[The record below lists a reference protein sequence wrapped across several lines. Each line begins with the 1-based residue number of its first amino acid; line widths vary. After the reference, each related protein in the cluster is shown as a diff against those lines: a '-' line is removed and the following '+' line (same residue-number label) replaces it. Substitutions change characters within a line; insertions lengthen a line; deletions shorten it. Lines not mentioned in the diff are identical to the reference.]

1 MSVATLF
8 YFDESDACMRSILGG
23 YYIWCNIGMHLL
35 IFLEMMIKKYI
46 LIVVDYNNDY
56 EFDVFRICYIM
67 FHKNIA

>member
-1 MSVATLF
+1 MINLF
-8 YFDESDACMRSILGG
+8 RNDD
-23 YYIWCNIGMHLL
+23 
-35 IFLEMMIKKYI
+35 KKYI